1 MVDKTH
7 TFMSID
13 AGVVTTMTAIAAIM
27 DPLTPAPLTK
37 GVIIAVEGK
46 TEERA
51 RRRTRHKTTL

>member
-13 AGVVTTMTAIAAIM
+13 AGVDTTMTAIAAIM
-27 DPLTPAPLTK
+27 DLLTLAPLTK
-37 GVIIAVEGK
+37 GVIIAVEAK